1 MAAEQ
6 TTDPLIDT
14 IEQRIAAKQTTI
26 PIHKVVK
33 QPFPDRLRIAEAEL
47 VRLREF
53 VQFVADH
60 SNDPGVV
67 AEAKK
72 HGAE

>member
-1 MAAEQ
+1 MPDEQ
-6 TTDPLIDT
+6 SKT
-14 IEQRIAAKQTTI
+14 II
-26 PIHKVVK
+26 PIHKRVK
-33 QPFPDRLRIAEAEL
+33 QPYSERLRIAESEL

-67 AEAKK
+67 AEAKR

>member
-1 MAAEQ
+1 MV
-6 TTDPLIDT
+6 DSSN
-14 IEQRIAAKQTTI
+14 TTI
-26 PIHKVVK
+26 KVK
-33 QPFPDRLRIAEAEL
+33 KLTDLERARIAEAEL

-60 SNDPGVV
+60 SNDIGIVT
-67 AEAKK
+67 EARK